1 MDIGPHKA
9 QIATKVQCIFLMV
22 LSYAR
27 IQLFLLLHDPKSVAL
42 KQRVTGNKIG
52 VHSAM
57 QPQQEHVFDDGY
69 LVYLLLVFL
78 STSVFFN
85 FGGLLALL
93 YAKYKQREM
102 GGD

>member
-1 MDIGPHKA
+1 MNSIFAIWILVAGA
-9 QIATKVQCIFLMV
+9 GICGIALGFSVVASRVNTIEEV
-22 LSYAR
+22 LE
-27 IQLFLLLHDPKSVAL
+27 IETLTVFVFTVASH
-42 KQRVTGNKIG
+42 
-52 VHSAM
+52 HSM
-57 QPQQEHVFDDGY
+57 REHVFDDGY